1 MHMATLIDQDIA
13 HIERVM
19 RPSLYSDAAGPILST
34 AYWRRR
40 LHQLLD
46 DHHVTKAQL
55 VAIDSLLLEL
65 DHFDRTTARLVTGH
79 TQIYPAQAPAA
90 SRPGSAPVK
99 RASDGRRR
107 SAKKCRGVVAA

>member
-1 MHMATLIDQDIA
+1 MPTLIDQDIA

-19 RPSLYSDAAGPILST
+19 RPSLYGDAAGPILST

-46 DHHVTKAQL
+46 EHHVTKAQL

-65 DHFDRTTARLVTGH
+65 DHFDRTTARPVTRQ
-79 TQIYPAQAPAA
+79 TQIYPAQTAAA

-99 RASDGRRR
+99 RASDCRR
-107 SAKKCRGVVAA
+107 SRVRKCRRVVAA